1 MNIWMIAMLSCRDIY
16 QWISSRLLQWII
28 DEDIPVELRTESAI
42 VLGSLA
48 KGTPENINCLV
59 DSGCVA
65 VLLKG
70 YTNIKS
76 LLWLYIFAEISLFTL
91 ADII

>member
-1 MNIWMIAMLSCRDIY
+1 MCFST
-16 QWISSRLLQWII
+16 RLLQWII

-48 KGTPENINCLV
+48 KGTTENINCLV

-70 YTNIKS
+70 IETHVHI
-76 LLWLYIFAEISLFTL
+76 
-91 ADII
+91 